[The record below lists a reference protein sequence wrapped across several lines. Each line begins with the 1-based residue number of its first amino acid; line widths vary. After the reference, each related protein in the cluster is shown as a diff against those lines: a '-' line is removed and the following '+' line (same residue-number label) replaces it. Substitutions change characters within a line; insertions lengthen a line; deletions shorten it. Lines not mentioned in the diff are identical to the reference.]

1 MNFTNSPFERMMK
14 EKPRPQAPASGEE
27 EGPFMNLQSGNNL
40 YLRNEAQSSIM
51 SYVERLDLTEPSA
64 EI

>member
-1 MNFTNSPFERMMK
+1 
-14 EKPRPQAPASGEE
+14 
-27 EGPFMNLQSGNNL
+27 MNLQSGNNL

-64 EI
+64 KYKLRLFLG